1 MPPAMSAGNPMTVVV
16 NGDLT
21 LTGGYTGYG
30 LLVVTGKLTY
40 SGDSGWKGIV
50 LVIGQGIVE
59 ETPGTGGEFDGA
71 FFVARAISIGGGGG
85 TVLGPASYTVDSTT
99 GGKGIYYDSCW
110 VTKAQKPIKYKVL
123 SFHEI
128 PYP

>member
-1 MPPAMSAGNPMTVVV
+1 MPSAMSFSNPMTVVV

-21 LTGGYTGYG
+21 LTGYTGYG

-40 SGDSGWKGIV
+40 ARDSGWKGII

-59 ETPGTGGEFDGA
+59 ETNSGSAPLDAEIDGA
-71 FFVARAISIGGGGG
+71 VFVANTVGSGGS
-85 TVLGPASYTVDSTT
+85 LGPASYTIAGP
-99 GGKGIYYDSCW
+99 GGKGIYYDTCW
-110 VTKAQKPIKYKVL
+110 IAKAQKPIKYEAL